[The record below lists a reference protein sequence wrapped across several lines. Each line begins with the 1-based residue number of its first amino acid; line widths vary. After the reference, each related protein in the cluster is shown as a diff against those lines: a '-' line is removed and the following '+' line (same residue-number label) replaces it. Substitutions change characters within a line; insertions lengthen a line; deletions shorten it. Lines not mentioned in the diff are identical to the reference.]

1 MKFISK
7 KWQITIIILAVI
19 AGGSF
24 VLEHFVDFNPV
35 TVAINTIASPVKH
48 GFSYVSHSLNSV
60 KEFVWDMRA
69 YKEDNK
75 RLASENIELK
85 RENRSISEY
94 KSENERLRKL
104 LDLKVNSEEYTTVA
118 AEVISFSHNDEY
130 RRVEIS
136 KGTAAGIVK
145 GNAVITADGLVGR
158 VSEAGPNYAMV
169 ETILDPES
177 IIGIKVSRSGGTGLV
192 EGDYDL
198 ARNAQ
203 CKLTF
208 VDKETPVIVGDVI
221 ETSGSGGAYPAGLV
235 IGTVMNISAD
245 RSGTL
250 NYAVIDTAVNFD
262 MLREVLV
269 ITATE

>member
-1 MKFISK
+1 MKFFSK

-24 VLEHFVDFNPV
+24 ILEHFVDFNPV
-35 TVAINTIASPVKH
+35 TVAINTVASPVKH
-48 GFSYVSHSLNSV
+48 GFSYISHSLNSV
-60 KEFVWDMRA
+60 KEFVWNMRA
-69 YKEDNK
+69 YKEDNQ

-104 LDLKVNSEEYTTVA
+104 LDLKVNAEEYTTVA
-118 AEVISFSHNDEY
+118 AEVIAVSHNDDY

-136 KGTAAGIVK
+136 KGTLAGIAK

-158 VSEAGPNYAMV
+158 VIEAGSNYAMV
-169 ETILDPES
+169 ETILAPES
-177 IIGIKVSRSGGTGLV
+177 IIGIKVSRSGGSGLV